1 MILFSVPEPYLLMQP
16 LPRAVWEGYPE
27 WERWTQRRSRWS
39 WLSQRRR
46 LTASSGGSSE
56 DLSYPN
62 PWRHEGKT
70 EAGRESQD
78 KDTDQNMLYH
88 NSRRRHFFCKCIP
101 SLDGFLFRCCHLY
114 LHYLGFVCVESFVQV
129 FFSFLIFWNQMNKSL
144 FEDSGNT
151 LKTEKEDLHL
161 KSFSLLQLGF
171 STDLASPLYSIVI
184 KRYKTYEMAR
194 TWNKLQ
200 NYKGQHSPVLLLTTV
215 LAYLWL
221 EQLAEVSKYFCWLN
235 LFGPLSW
242 LRGQW
247 GSTINSYEIV

>member
-1 MILFSVPEPYLLMQP
+1 MWKVKKWKDEVMILFSVPEPYLLMQP

-129 FFSFLIFWNQMNKSL
+129 FFSVQQIEYLLEPDEQKSIWGFWKYSQNRKGRPPPQVLQSPPARLFNRFSQSSL
-144 FEDSGNT
+144 QYCD
-151 LKTEKEDLHL
+151 
-161 KSFSLLQLGF
+161 
-171 STDLASPLYSIVI
+171 
-184 KRYKTYEMAR
+184 
-194 TWNKLQ
+194 
-200 NYKGQHSPVLLLTTV
+200 
-215 LAYLWL
+215 
-221 EQLAEVSKYFCWLN
+221 
-235 LFGPLSW
+235 
-242 LRGQW
+242 
-247 GSTINSYEIV
+247 

>member
-70 EAGRESQD
+70 EEGRESQD
-78 KDTDQNMLYH
+78 EDTDQNMLYH

-114 LHYLGFVCVESFVQV
+114 LHYQGFVCVESFVHV
-129 FFSFLIFWNQMNKSL
+129 SRLKNGKKSIFLCATDWISFGTRWTKVYLRILEILSKQKR
-144 FEDSGNT
+144 
-151 LKTEKEDLHL
+151 KT
-161 KSFSLLQLGF
+161 
-171 STDLASPLYSIVI
+171 STSSPS
-184 KRYKTYEMAR
+184 
-194 TWNKLQ
+194 
-200 NYKGQHSPVLLLTTV
+200 
-215 LAYLWL
+215 
-221 EQLAEVSKYFCWLN
+221 VS
-235 LFGPLSW
+235 S
-242 LRGQW
+242 
-247 GSTINSYEIV
+247 S